1 MISSEMRLHI
11 LRRVAACAAIAGGV
25 LVGQM
30 PATAG
35 AQELTAA
42 VRFEAVPDPHFLWSA
57 ATGMF
62 YRHYLATVMNL
73 DSKDQPALGLAE
85 SFKVDPSSLVWEFRL
100 RPDLKFANGTP
111 ITAGD
116 IVASFERARTMPN
129 AAEGS
134 HPEGTDVSALDHI
147 LGDHATISEER
158 GLFLPETWRLHPTI
172 CSFTSEMFYEGRLFS
187 RPGVPAEN

>member
-129 AAEGS
+129 AAGS
-134 HPEGTDVSALDHI
+134 YAGVFAGVSRQQILVHRPRHVGQDPLPIHHRPCPTPT
-147 LGDHATISEER
+147 LGDGIMDR
-158 GLFLPETWRLHPTI
+158 PEK
-172 CSFTSEMFYEGRLFS
+172 
-187 RPGVPAEN
+187 